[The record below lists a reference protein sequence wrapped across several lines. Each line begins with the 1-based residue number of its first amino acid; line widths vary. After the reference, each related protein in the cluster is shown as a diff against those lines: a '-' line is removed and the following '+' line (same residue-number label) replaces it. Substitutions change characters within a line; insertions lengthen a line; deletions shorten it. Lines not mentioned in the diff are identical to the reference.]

1 MHFYSKARAK
11 DAMSFIQNTPN
22 QFNNCEMV
30 CHKKEIGTLG
40 SVEEESKTMKKA
52 KKGMEDDD
60 GFMSVVRKWIK
71 LLTL

>member
-1 MHFYSKARAK
+1 
-11 DAMSFIQNTPN
+11 
-22 QFNNCEMV
+22 
-30 CHKKEIGTLG
+30 
-40 SVEEESKTMKKA
+40 MKKA